1 MERKHIIRK
10 VLVLSAWVLVIAG
23 MSTLL
28 VAANKKT
35 KKHVCTE
42 VLIGI
47 KGAGEK
53 LYIDKEEV
61 LELIEKSTGG
71 SLLLKPLTTI
81 KLGSIEKVLEAN
93 PWISE
98 AELYFDSKD
107 ALHVFVEEREP
118 IVRVFTTTGFSFYL
132 DSAGHRMPLLE
143 DMSLRLPVVTGFSN
157 ARKWNKYDSAMLRD
171 VKTVAGFVY
180 TDPFWNAQIGQ
191 IHITSDRKFEL
202 IPVVGDHII
211 KLGVAENVADKLG
224 RLHVFYKQ
232 VLAKVG
238 FAKYA
243 QLDLQYDGQ
252 VVAVNKGA
260 TSVVDSIQLKKNIEE
275 LMNKASMQT
284 IDEDMLPAQNP
295 NLFPKKDSTVSK
307 TTVPSSS
314 VPVKTNSNPIERPKK
329 PKAVM
334 KRSI

>member
-1 MERKHIIRK
+1 M
-10 VLVLSAWVLVIAG
+10 VIAG
-23 MSTLL
+23 MTTLL
-28 VAANKKT
+28 VAANKKQ
-35 KKHVCTE
+35 KMHVCTE

-53 LYIDKEEV
+53 LYIDKDEV
-61 LELIEKSTGG
+61 LELIERSTGG
-71 SLLLKPLTTI
+71 SLLLKPLTAI

-118 IVRVFTTTGFSFYL
+118 IVRVFTNSGFSFYL

-143 DMSLRLPVVTGFSN
+143 NLSLRLPVVTGFSN

-171 VKTVAGFVY
+171 VKTVAGYVY
-180 TDPFWNAQIGQ
+180 QHPFWNAQIGQ
-191 IHITSDRKFEL
+191 INITSDRRFEL

-211 KLGVAENVADKLG
+211 KLGDAENVEAKLEK
-224 RLHVFYKQ
+224 LYIFYKQ

-238 FAKYA
+238 LAKYK
-243 QLDLQYDGQ
+243 QLDIQFDGQ
-252 VVAVNKGA
+252 VVAVKKGA
-260 TSVVDSIQLKKNIEE
+260 TSIVDSIQLKKNIET
-275 LMNKASMQT
+275 LMSRASMQT
-284 IDEDMLPAQNP
+284 IDPDMLPVQNP
-295 NLFPKKDSTVSK
+295 TRVPKKDSTVSK
-307 TTVPSSS
+307 TIVPSDF
-314 VPVKTNSNPIERPKK
+314 VPVKTNSNPIEPEMK

-334 KRSI
+334 KRNN